1 MTALTRKRS
10 LIAAGLVLLAV
21 ACSLFLA
28 KDVDLRV
35 YWFGVTG
42 FFDGTKPAYG
52 PHSGIDFPM
61 GYRYPPVTYL
71 LLYPIKFGSLRIVGF
86 WWMLAA
92 WANAAW
98 VVWLAFR
105 VRRLRFSTEAVVAC
119 CAFLLAYV
127 YLAVHYGNVQ
137 PFVIAWMFAAL
148 ILAESH
154 PRWAGLLLALSVT
167 FKIWPIIF
175 LPLLL
180 RRERIRSAAWFA
192 GWLAALW
199 ALPLLA
205 FGTAGYGTL
214 LHDWYIAVKRVGDT
228 YSELY
233 YFPGQSLRGI
243 FLRYFTPVDPAL
255 SYFPRINFL
264 SLAPKTAVHL
274 WMGVN
279 IVAYVAFAIGALRAR
294 AHQLWAWDGLAF
306 VVYSLVEPFAVKSG
320 LISLAPAALT
330 AGCLFTL
337 GGGIHPARG
346 SSPAIRWANRLFLT
360 VCAISFGQ
368 ALLQYL
374 PWQRLLLSYGADFWG
389 NILLV
394 IAFVLWIRARVP
406 EKLDSALSETE
417 LGEMKPNWARM
428 V

>member
-1 MTALTRKRS
+1 MTALTQKRS
-10 LIAAGLVLLAV
+10 LIAAALVMLAV

-35 YWFGVTG
+35 YWLGVTG
-42 FFDGTKPAYG
+42 FFGGTRPAYG
-52 PHSGIDFPM
+52 PHSGLGFPM
-61 GYRYPPVTYL
+61 EYRYPPATYL
-71 LLYPIKFGSLRIVGF
+71 LLYPLKFASLRVCGF

-105 VRRLRFSTEAVVAC
+105 VRGLRFSKEAAFAC

-167 FKIWPIIF
+167 FKLWPIIF

-180 RRERIRSAAWFA
+180 KRQRIRSAWWFA
-192 GWLAALW
+192 GWLSALW
-199 ALPLLA
+199 AFPLLI
-205 FGTAGYGTL
+205 FGVGAYATL
-214 LHDWYIAVKRVGDT
+214 LQDWYVAVKRVGDT

-243 FLRYFTPVDPAL
+243 FLRYFTPVDPPL
-255 SYFPRINFL
+255 SYFPHINFL
-264 SLAPKTAVHL
+264 SLSPEIAVQL

-279 IVAYVAFAIGALRAR
+279 TVVYACFAIGVLRTR
-294 AHQLWAWDGLAF
+294 ASQLWAWDGLAF
-306 VVYSLVEPFAVKSG
+306 VIYSLVEPFAVKSG
-320 LISLAPAALT
+320 LISVAPAALT
-330 AGCLFTL
+330 AACLFTL
-337 GGGIHPARG
+337 GGGVHQARG
-346 SSPAIRWANRLFLT
+346 LSPGVRWANRLFLAA
-360 VCAISFGQ
+360 CAVSFGQ
-368 ALLQYL
+368 AILQYL

-389 NILLV
+389 NVLLV
-394 IAFVLWIRARVP
+394 AAFLVWIRERVP
-406 EKLDSALSETE
+406 EE
-417 LGEMKPNWARM
+417 LHAPLAEMGACELKPQLRQTA
-428 V
+428 

>member
-1 MTALTRKRS
+1 MTARTRKHS

-42 FFDGTKPAYG
+42 FFSGTKPAYG
-52 PHSGIDFPM
+52 PHSGIGFPM
-61 GYRYPPVTYL
+61 GYRYPPATYL
-71 LLYPIKFGSLRIVGF
+71 LLYPLKFASLHVAGF

-105 VRRLRFSTEAVVAC
+105 VRGLRFNTQAAVAC

-127 YLAVHYGNVQ
+127 YLAIHYGNVQ

-167 FKIWPIIF
+167 FKIWPILF

-180 RRERIRSAAWFA
+180 HRQRIRSAGWFA

-199 ALPLLA
+199 AFPLLI
-205 FGTAGYGTL
+205 FGPSGYGTL
-214 LHDWYIAVKRVGDT
+214 LHDWYLAVRRVGDT

-243 FLRYFTPVDPAL
+243 FLRYFTPVNPPL
-255 SYFPRINFL
+255 SYFTHINFL
-264 SLAPKTAVHL
+264 SVSPKTAIQI

-279 IVAYVAFAIGALRAR
+279 TAAYAAFAIGALRAR
-294 AHQLWAWDGLAF
+294 ARQLWAWDGLAF
-306 VVYSLVEPFAVKSG
+306 VVYSLLEPFAVKSG

-330 AGCLFTL
+330 AACLFTL
-337 GGGIHPARG
+337 
-346 SSPAIRWANRLFLT
+346 SSRRKSTAIRWANCLFLAA
-360 VCAISFGQ
+360 CAISFGQ

-394 IAFVLWIRARVP
+394 IAFLLWIRERIP
-406 EKLDSALSETE
+406 EKLGVSPAVAEAGE
-417 LGEMKPNWARM
+417 LLPSPANLEIEANG
-428 V
+428 